1 MFAGT
6 NTVQNCHVKG
16 LLAVTLTQTTQY
28 LALEEEEEDEERKF
42 WVVILVAVT
51 LSVVSVGSWALF
63 QRGRVNIHTLS
74 VAMVMG
80 RAPKGDGQL
89 SEVPSVL
96 AAQADMAQVLLTTYL
111 LTYLL
116 LTTY

>member
-1 MFAGT
+1 M
-6 NTVQNCHVKG
+6 
-16 LLAVTLTQTTQY
+16 
-28 LALEEEEEDEERKF
+28 
-42 WVVILVAVT
+42 ILVAVT

-96 AAQADMAQVLLTTYL
+96 AAQADMAQVLLTAYFFLITTQYL
-111 LTYLL
+111 LTDDRFCSTQPFLV
-116 LTTY
+116 